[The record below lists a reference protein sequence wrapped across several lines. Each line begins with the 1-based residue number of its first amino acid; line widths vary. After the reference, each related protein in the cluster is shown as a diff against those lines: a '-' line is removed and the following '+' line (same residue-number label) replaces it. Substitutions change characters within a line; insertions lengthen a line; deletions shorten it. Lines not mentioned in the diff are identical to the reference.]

1 MIFIIDIAIAG
12 VAVVMLKKNENVLHH
27 Q

>member
-1 MIFIIDIAIAG
+1 MIFIIDVAIVG
-12 VAVVMLKKNENVLHH
+12 AVVMLKKNENVLHH